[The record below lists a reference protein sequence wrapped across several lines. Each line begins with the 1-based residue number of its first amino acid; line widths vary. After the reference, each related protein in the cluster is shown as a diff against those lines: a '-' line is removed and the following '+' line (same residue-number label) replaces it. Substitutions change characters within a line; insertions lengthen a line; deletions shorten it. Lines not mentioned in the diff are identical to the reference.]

1 MHSDSCGPLSARGR
15 RRPSAAARVAIMSR
29 LRQARFARLVARA
42 LDGLPTEFREQMR
55 NIEVVVEDEPS
66 PEQLRGGGELLGLYE
81 GVPLTDRGAMEPYL
95 PDRISIFRGPI
106 ERMSASP
113 RRQADIVRDTVVHEI
128 AHHFGISDKRLGELG
143 LGDED

>member
-1 MHSDSCGPLSARGR
+1 
-15 RRPSAAARVAIMSR
+15 VSR

-42 LDGLPTEFREQMR
+42 LDELPAEFRERMR
-55 NIEVVVEDEPS
+55 NIEIVVEDEPS
-66 PEQLRGGGELLGLYE
+66 PEQLRGDGELLGLYE

-106 ERMSASP
+106 ERISASP
-113 RRQADIVRDTVVHEI
+113 RRQAAIVRDTVVHEI

>member
-1 MHSDSCGPLSARGR
+1 
-15 RRPSAAARVAIMSR
+15 VSR

-42 LDGLPTEFREQMR
+42 LDELPAEFRERMR
-55 NIEVVVEDEPS
+55 NIEIVVDDEPS
-66 PEQLRGGGELLGLYE
+66 PEQMRGGAELLGLYE

-106 ERMSASP
+106 ERISASP
-113 RRQADIVRDTVVHEI
+113 RRQADIIRDTVVHEI
-128 AHHFGISDKRLGELG
+128 AHHFGISDERLGELG

>member
-1 MHSDSCGPLSARGR
+1 
-15 RRPSAAARVAIMSR
+15 MSR

-42 LDGLPTEFREQMR
+42 LDELPAEFRERMR
-55 NIEVVVEDEPS
+55 NIEIVVEDEPS
-66 PEQLRGGGELLGLYE
+66 AEQLRGDGELLGLYE

-106 ERMSASP
+106 ERISASP
-113 RRQADIVRDTVVHEI
+113 RRQAEIVRDTVVHEI

>member
-1 MHSDSCGPLSARGR
+1 
-15 RRPSAAARVAIMSR
+15 MSR

-42 LDGLPTEFREQMR
+42 LDELPAEFREQMR
-55 NIEVVVEDEPS
+55 NIEIVVEDEPS
-66 PEQLRGGGELLGLYE
+66 SEQVRGDGELLGLYE

-106 ERMSASP
+106 ERISASP
-113 RRQADIVRDTVVHEI
+113 RRQAEIVRDTVVHEI